1 MTRMRLSHSLL
12 ISLTAAWLALSAL
25 AIPLDALAQTQAL
38 EPDLK
43 AAIITNMLLFVEWPA
58 RSSFPADQLTIC
70 QQGNS
75 PVAAALA
82 RLDGKT
88 IRNKLVRVLLISS
101 GNAAECQALYLSPGN
116 LVALDKAMSMAGSSP
131 ILIASD
137 SPEYFQQGTMLNL
150 ELVAGRIVF
159 DIDLRAVLK
168 AGLQVSSKALR
179 MARQVAE

>member
-1 MTRMRLSHSLL
+1 MRLSHSLL
-12 ISLTAAWLALSAL
+12 KSLTTAWLALSAL
-25 AIPLDALAQTQAL
+25 VSPLDALAQTQAP

-70 QQGNS
+70 HQGNS

-82 RLDGKT
+82 QLDGKT
-88 IRNKLVRVLLISS
+88 IRNKLVRVVLVKS
-101 GNAAECQALYLSPGN
+101 GNAADCQALYLSPGN
-116 LVALDKAMSMAGSSP
+116 MAALDKALTMMSSLP
-131 ILIASD
+131 VLIASD
-137 SPEYFQQGTMLNL
+137 SPEYFQRGTMLNL

-159 DIDLRAVLK
+159 DIDLRAAQK